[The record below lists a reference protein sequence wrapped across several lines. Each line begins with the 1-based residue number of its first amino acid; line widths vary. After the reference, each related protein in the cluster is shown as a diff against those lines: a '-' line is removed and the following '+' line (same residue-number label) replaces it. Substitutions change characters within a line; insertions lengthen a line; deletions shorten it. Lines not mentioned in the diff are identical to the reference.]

1 MAFHMQ
7 DSNTLLRKTCTD
19 ETWAQPALV
28 KRTSVSRAVILV
40 LFQHYN
46 IQLIFSSTAPQ
57 GLAFLD
63 KAVFLKKK
71 NEFGFAHFKK
81 KSNLFAIKSCLIK
94 KKHQGK
100 LLLNINFGFM
110 FLVAVVLLQIIKNF
124 NSFPIQ
130 TIRNVDGFFVSSQR
144 LNCGAIFLCFTM
156 FNGVSRSK
164 ETYKMKK

>member
-1 MAFHMQ
+1 MIFFFFGQLVENA
-7 DSNTLLRKTCTD
+7 TLT
-19 ETWAQPALV
+19 
-28 KRTSVSRAVILV
+28 
-40 LFQHYN
+40 

>member
-7 DSNTLLRKTCTD
+7 DSNILLRKTCTD

-28 KRTSVSRAVILV
+28 KRTSVSRAVILLV
-40 LFQHYN
+40 ENATLT

-63 KAVFLKKK
+63 KAWQ
-71 NEFGFAHFKK
+71 
-81 KSNLFAIKSCLIK
+81 LFS
-94 KKHQGK
+94 
-100 LLLNINFGFM
+100 FRS
-110 FLVAVVLLQIIKNF
+110 KNF

-144 LNCGAIFLCFTM
+144 LNCGAIFLCFRM